1 MNLEIYKFNMN
12 NKVFVDQDVIFP
24 EEFDKGDIKDLKNVH
39 VNGYLSISEYDELD
53 YNLTITGTMILED
66 SVTLEETEYD
76 FESEAE
82 DSAGNYEKYLNKNRN
97 LLDILPILWENI
109 VSEVPIQIKK
119 EGSTLQNVSGNGWEF
134 ESNNE

>member
-12 NKVFVDQDVIFP
+12 NRVFVDQDVIFP
-24 EEFDKGDIKDLKNVH
+24 EDFDKGDIKELKNVH
-39 VNGYLSISEYDELD
+39 VDGFLKISEFDELE

>member
-1 MNLEIYKFNMN
+1 MNIEIYKFNMN
-12 NKVFVDQDVIFP
+12 NKVFVDQVVNFP
-24 EEFDKGDIKDLKNVH
+24 KEFDKGDIKDLKNVH
-39 VNGYLSISEYDELD
+39 VNGYLTISEYDELD

-76 FESEAE
+76 FESEAD

>member
-12 NKVFVDQDVIFP
+12 KKVFVDTDVKFP
-24 EEFDKGDIKDLKNVH
+24 EDFDKGEIKDLKDVH
-39 VNGYLSISEYDELD
+39 VDGYLEISEYDELE

-66 SVTLEETEYD
+66 SVTLEETEYE
-76 FESEAE
+76 FTSEAE

>member
-1 MNLEIYKFNMN
+1 MEIEVYKFNMN
-12 NKVFVDQDVIFP
+12 NRVEIDSDVVFP
-24 EEFDKGDIKDLKNVH
+24 EDYDMGDIKSLKNVH
-39 VNGYLSISEYDELD
+39 VRGTLSISEYDELD
-53 YNLTITGTMILED
+53 YNLEISGTMTLED
-66 SVTLEETEYD
+66 SVTLEETEYS
-76 FESEAE
+76 FLSEAE

>member
-1 MNLEIYKFNMN
+1 MEIEVYKFNMN
-12 NKVFVDQDVIFP
+12 NRVEIDSDVKFP
-24 EEFDKGDIKDLKNVH
+24 EDYDMGDIKSLKNVH
-39 VNGYLSISEYDELD
+39 VNGVLSIGEDDELN
-53 YNLTITGTMILED
+53 YNLEISGTMILED
-66 SVTLEETEYD
+66 SVTLEETEYSFLSD
-76 FESEAE
+76 AE

>member
-1 MNLEIYKFNMN
+1 MEIEIYKFNMN
-12 NKVFVDQDVIFP
+12 NRVEIDSDVTFP
-24 EEFDKGDIKDLKNVH
+24 EDYDMGDIKALKNVH
-39 VNGYLSISEYDELD
+39 VNGVLSISEFDELD
-53 YNLTITGTMILED
+53 YNLEISGTMILED
-66 SVTLEETEYD
+66 SVTLEETEYS
-76 FESEAE
+76 FLSEAE

>member
-1 MNLEIYKFNMN
+1 MNIEIYKFNMN
-12 NKVFVDQDVIFP
+12 NKVFVDQDVNFP
-24 EEFDKGDIKDLKNVH
+24 KEFDKGDIKDLKNVH
-39 VNGYLSISEYDELD
+39 VNGYLTISEYDELD

-76 FESEAE
+76 FESEAD

-109 VSEVPIQIKK
+109 VSEVPISVKN

-134 ESNNE
+134 ESNE

>member
-1 MNLEIYKFNMN
+1 MEIEVYKFNMN
-12 NKVFVDQDVIFP
+12 NRVEIDSDVNFP
-24 EEFDKGDIKDLKNVH
+24 EDYDMGDIKSLKNVH
-39 VNGYLSISEYDELD
+39 VNGVLSIGEDDELN
-53 YNLTITGTMILED
+53 YNLEISGTMILED
-66 SVTLEETEYD
+66 SVTLEETEYSFLSD
-76 FESEAE
+76 AE

-109 VSEVPIQIKK
+109 VSEVPIQVKK

>member
-1 MNLEIYKFNMN
+1 MEIEVYKFNMN
-12 NKVFVDQDVIFP
+12 NRVEIDSDVNFP
-24 EEFDKGDIKDLKNVH
+24 EDYDMGDIKSLKNVH
-39 VNGYLSISEYDELD
+39 VNGVLSIGEDDELD
-53 YNLTITGTMILED
+53 YNLEISGTMVLED
-66 SVTLEETEYD
+66 SITLEETEYSFLSD
-76 FESEAE
+76 AE

>member
-1 MNLEIYKFNMN
+1 MEIEIYKFNMN
-12 NKVFVDQDVIFP
+12 NRVEIDSDVTFP
-24 EEFDKGDIKDLKNVH
+24 EDYDMGDIKALKNVH
-39 VNGYLSISEYDELD
+39 VNGVLSISEYDELD
-53 YNLTITGTMILED
+53 YNLEISGTMILED
-66 SVTLEETEYD
+66 SVTLEETEYS
-76 FESEAE
+76 FLSEAE

>member
-1 MNLEIYKFNMN
+1 MEIEVYKFNMN
-12 NKVFVDQDVIFP
+12 NRVEIDSDVNFP
-24 EEFDKGDIKDLKNVH
+24 EDYDMGDIKSLKNVH
-39 VNGYLSISEYDELD
+39 VSGVLSIGEDDELD
-53 YNLTITGTMILED
+53 YNLEISGTMVLED
-66 SVTLEETEYD
+66 SVTLEETEYSFLSD
-76 FESEAE
+76 AE

>member
-1 MNLEIYKFNMN
+1 MNIEIYKFNMN
-12 NKVFVDQDVIFP
+12 NKVFVDQVVNFP
-24 EEFDKGDIKDLKNVH
+24 KEFDKGDIKDLKNVH
-39 VNGYLSISEYDELD
+39 VNGYLTISEYDELD

-76 FESEAE
+76 FESEAD
-82 DSAGNYEKYLNKNRN
+82 DSAVNYEKYLNKNRN

>member
-12 NKVFVDQDVIFP
+12 NKVFVDSDVTFP
-24 EEFDKGDIKDLKNVH
+24 EDFDKGDIKDLKNVH
-39 VNGYLSISEYDELD
+39 VEGYLEISEYDELE

-66 SVTLEETEYD
+66 SITLEETEYD

>member
-1 MNLEIYKFNMN
+1 MNIEIYKFNMN
-12 NKVFVDQDVIFP
+12 NKVFVDQDVNFP
-24 EEFDKGDIKDLKNVH
+24 KEFDKGDIKDLKNVH
-39 VNGYLSISEYDELD
+39 VNGYLTISEYDELD

-76 FESEAE
+76 FESEAD

>member
-1 MNLEIYKFNMN
+1 MEIEVYKFNMN
-12 NKVFVDQDVIFP
+12 NRVEIDSDVNFP
-24 EEFDKGDIKDLKNVH
+24 EDYDMGDIKSLKNVH
-39 VNGYLSISEYDELD
+39 VSGVLSIGEDDELD
-53 YNLTITGTMILED
+53 YNLEISGTMVLED
-66 SVTLEETEYD
+66 SVTLEETEYS
-76 FESEAE
+76 FLSEAE

>member
-1 MNLEIYKFNMN
+1 MEIEVYKFNMN
-12 NKVFVDQDVIFP
+12 NRVEIDSDVNFP
-24 EEFDKGDIKDLKNVH
+24 EDYDMGDIKSLKNVH
-39 VNGYLSISEYDELD
+39 VSGVLSIGEDDELD
-53 YNLTITGTMILED
+53 YNLEISGTMVLED
-66 SVTLEETEYD
+66 SVTLEETEYS
-76 FESEAE
+76 FLSEAE

-134 ESNNE
+134 ESNE

>member
-1 MNLEIYKFNMN
+1 MNIEIYKFNMN

>member
-1 MNLEIYKFNMN
+1 MNIEIYKFNMN
-12 NKVFVDQDVIFP
+12 NKVFVDQDVNFP
-24 EEFDKGDIKDLKNVH
+24 KEFDKGDIKDLKNVH
-39 VNGYLSISEYDELD
+39 VNGYLTISEYDELD

-76 FESEAE
+76 FESEAD

-97 LLDILPILWENI
+97 LLDILPILLENI

>member
-1 MNLEIYKFNMN
+1 MDIEIYKFNMN
-12 NKVFVDQDVIFP
+12 NRVEIDSDVTFP
-24 EEFDKGDIKDLKNVH
+24 EDYDMGDIKALKNVH
-39 VNGYLSISEYDELD
+39 VNGTLSISEYDELE
-53 YNLTITGTMILED
+53 YNLEISGTMVLED
-66 SVTLEETEYD
+66 SVTLEETEYSFLSD
-76 FESEAE
+76 AE

>member
-1 MNLEIYKFNMN
+1 MEIEIYKFNMN
-12 NKVFVDQDVIFP
+12 NRVEIDSDVTFP
-24 EEFDKGDIKDLKNVH
+24 EDYDMGDIKALKNVH
-39 VNGYLSISEYDELD
+39 VNGTLSISEYDELE
-53 YNLTITGTMILED
+53 YNLEISGTMVLED
-66 SVTLEETEYD
+66 SVTLEETEYSFLSD
-76 FESEAE
+76 AE

>member
-1 MNLEIYKFNMN
+1 
-12 NKVFVDQDVIFP
+12 
-24 EEFDKGDIKDLKNVH
+24 
-39 VNGYLSISEYDELD
+39 
-53 YNLTITGTMILED
+53 MILED

-76 FESEAE
+76 FESEAD

>member
-1 MNLEIYKFNMN
+1 MNIELYKFNGG
-12 NKVFVDQDVIFP
+12 KHVFVDQDVVFP
-24 EEFDKGDIKDLKNVH
+24 EEYTSSDIKGLKNIH
-39 VNGYLSISEYDELD
+39 VNGEFRLSDYDELD
-53 YNLTITGTMILED
+53 YYITIKGTMILPD
-66 SVTLEETEYD
+66 SLTLEDVEYD
-76 FESEAE
+76 FESESE

-109 VSEVPIQIKK
+109 VSEVPISVKN

>member
-1 MNLEIYKFNMN
+1 MEIEVYKFNMN
-12 NKVFVDQDVIFP
+12 NRVEIDSDVNFP
-24 EEFDKGDIKDLKNVH
+24 EDYDMGDIKSLKNVH
-39 VNGYLSISEYDELD
+39 VNGVLSIGEDDELD
-53 YNLTITGTMILED
+53 YNLEISGSMVLED
-66 SVTLEETEYD
+66 SITLEETEYSFLSD
-76 FESEAE
+76 AE

>member
-1 MNLEIYKFNMN
+1 MEIEIYKFNMN
-12 NKVFVDQDVIFP
+12 NRVEIDSDVTFP
-24 EEFDKGDIKDLKNVH
+24 EDYDMGDIKALKNVH
-39 VNGYLSISEYDELD
+39 VNGTLSISEYDELE
-53 YNLTITGTMILED
+53 YNLEISGTMILED
-66 SVTLEETEYD
+66 SVTLEETEYS
-76 FESEAE
+76 FLSEAE

>member
-1 MNLEIYKFNMN
+1 MEIEVYKFNIN
-12 NKVFVDQDVIFP
+12 NRVEIDSDVTFP
-24 EEFDKGDIKDLKNVH
+24 EDYDMGDIKALKNVH
-39 VNGYLSISEYDELD
+39 VSGILSISEYDELD
-53 YNLTITGTMILED
+53 YNLEISGTMVLED
-66 SVTLEETEYD
+66 SVTLEETEYS
-76 FESEAE
+76 FLSEAE

>member
-1 MNLEIYKFNMN
+1 MEIEVYKFNMN
-12 NKVFVDQDVIFP
+12 NRVEIDSDVTFP
-24 EEFDKGDIKDLKNVH
+24 EDYDMGDIKALKNVH
-39 VNGYLSISEYDELD
+39 VNGTLSISEYDELE
-53 YNLTITGTMILED
+53 YNLEISGTMVLED
-66 SVTLEETEYD
+66 SVTLEETEYSFLSD
-76 FESEAE
+76 AE

-134 ESNNE
+134 ESNE

>member
-1 MNLEIYKFNMN
+1 MNIEIYKFNMN
-12 NKVFVDQDVIFP
+12 NKVFVDQDVNFP

-39 VNGYLSISEYDELD
+39 VNGYLTISEYDELD

-76 FESEAE
+76 FESEAD

>member
-12 NKVFVDQDVIFP
+12 NRVFVDQDVIFP
-24 EEFDKGDIKDLKNVH
+24 EDFDKGDIKELKNVH
-39 VNGYLSISEYDELD
+39 VDGFLKISEFDELE

-66 SVTLEETEYD
+66 SVTLEETEYN

>member
-12 NKVFVDQDVIFP
+12 NRVFVDQDVLFP
-24 EEFDKGDIKDLKNVH
+24 EDFDKGDIKELKNVH
-39 VNGYLSISEYDELD
+39 VDGFLKISEFNELE

>member
-1 MNLEIYKFNMN
+1 MEIEVYKFNMN
-12 NKVFVDQDVIFP
+12 NRVEIDSDVKFP
-24 EEFDKGDIKDLKNVH
+24 EDYDMGDIKSLKNVH
-39 VNGYLSISEYDELD
+39 VNGVLSIGEDDELN
-53 YNLTITGTMILED
+53 YNLEISGTMILED
-66 SVTLEETEYD
+66 SVTLEETEYSFLSD
-76 FESEAE
+76 AE

-109 VSEVPIQIKK
+109 VSEVPIQVKK

>member
-1 MNLEIYKFNMN
+1 MEIEIYKFNMN
-12 NKVFVDQDVIFP
+12 NRVEIDSDVTFP
-24 EEFDKGDIKDLKNVH
+24 EDYDMGDIKALKNVH
-39 VNGYLSISEYDELD
+39 VNGVLSISEFDELD
-53 YNLTITGTMILED
+53 YNLEISGTMILED
-66 SVTLEETEYD
+66 SVTLEEIEYS
-76 FESEAE
+76 FLSEAE

>member
-1 MNLEIYKFNMN
+1 MEIEIYKFNMN
-12 NKVFVDQDVIFP
+12 NRVEIDSDVTFP
-24 EEFDKGDIKDLKNVH
+24 EDYDMGDIKALKNVH
-39 VNGYLSISEYDELD
+39 VNGTLSISEYDELE
-53 YNLTITGTMILED
+53 YNLEISGTMVLED
-66 SVTLEETEYD
+66 SVTLEETEYS
-76 FESEAE
+76 FLSNAE

>member
-1 MNLEIYKFNMN
+1 MEIEVYKFNMN
-12 NKVFVDQDVIFP
+12 NRVEIDSDVNFP
-24 EEFDKGDIKDLKNVH
+24 EDYDMGDIKSLKNVH
-39 VNGYLSISEYDELD
+39 VSGVLAIGEDDELD
-53 YNLTITGTMILED
+53 YNLEISGTMVLED
-66 SVTLEETEYD
+66 SVTLEETEYS
-76 FESEAE
+76 FLSEAE

>member
-1 MNLEIYKFNMN
+1 MEIEVYKFNIN
-12 NKVFVDQDVIFP
+12 NRVEIDSDVTFP
-24 EEFDKGDIKDLKNVH
+24 EDYDMGDIKALKNVH
-39 VNGYLSISEYDELD
+39 VSGTLSISEYDELD
-53 YNLTITGTMILED
+53 YNLEISGTMVLED
-66 SVTLEETEYD
+66 SVTLEETEYS
-76 FESEAE
+76 FLSEAE